1 MAHGDGSIFQRGN
14 RWFAQWFGP
23 DASGRPKRFRQ
34 TAGNTAKEARAFRRE
49 KLREVGNHRVGAAR
63 YLPPSAARRFALT
76 VGHAL
81 EAALLVAE
89 ASRLPDGH
97 PLRHAAARFARFPLD
112 SIRDDAPLEEA
123 RALLGAAEPVPAGR
137 EP

>member
-1 MAHGDGSIFQRGN
+1 VRHAAAWLSRV
-14 RWFAQWFGP
+14 P
-23 DASGRPKRFRQ
+23 D
-34 TAGNTAKEARAFRRE
+34 TAVLEA
-49 KLREVGNHRVGAAR
+49 G
-63 YLPPSAARRFALT
+63 ARRFALT

-97 PLRHAAARFARFPLD
+97 PLRNAAARFARFPID
-112 SIRDDAPLEEA
+112 SIRDDVPLNEA
-123 RALLGAAEPVPAGR
+123 RALLGTAAPVPAGR